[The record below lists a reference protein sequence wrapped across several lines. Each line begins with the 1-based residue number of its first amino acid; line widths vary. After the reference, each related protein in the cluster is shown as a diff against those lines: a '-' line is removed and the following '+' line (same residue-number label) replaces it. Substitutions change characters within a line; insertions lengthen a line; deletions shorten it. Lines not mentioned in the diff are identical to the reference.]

1 MDVDPEA
8 IVIGAGAQLL
18 DTMLVQLLGRE
29 RTYAVEDP
37 GYLRL
42 TRIYQA
48 CGCDVCHIPLDAE
61 GPDLREL
68 EKSGAD
74 ALHFMPSHQFPTG
87 RVTSV
92 ARRYALLGWAS
103 RRSGRYLIEDDF
115 DCEFRLA
122 GKPIP
127 PLAAIDAPG
136 CVIYTNTFSKSL
148 SSALRLA
155 YMVLPDRLMERYRQE
170 LGFYASTV
178 SSIDQIVLAH
188 LLETGEYERHVRRVR
203 KRARDARD
211 ALVAAIAQA
220 GLEGRVRLEGA
231 DAGLHAVLAI
241 ETDLDEHELLRV
253 LGMPTGC
260 VSALADHLWCAEH
273 GVDDGIR
280 HLVVQYLMLEKE
292 MGGELA
298 EKLRTIL

>member
-1 MDVDPEA
+1 
-8 IVIGAGAQLL
+8 
-18 DTMLVQLLGRE
+18 
-29 RTYAVEDP
+29 
-37 GYLRL
+37 
-42 TRIYQA
+42 
-48 CGCDVCHIPLDAE
+48 
-61 GPDLREL
+61 
-68 EKSGAD
+68 
-74 ALHFMPSHQFPTG
+74 
-87 RVTSV
+87 
-92 ARRYALLGWAS
+92 
-103 RRSGRYLIEDDF
+103 
-115 DCEFRLA
+115 
-122 GKPIP
+122 
-127 PLAAIDAPG
+127 
-136 CVIYTNTFSKSL
+136 
-148 SSALRLA
+148 
-155 YMVLPDRLMERYRQE
+155 MERYRQE

-188 LLETGEYERHVRRVR
+188 LLETEEYERHVRRVR

-220 GLEGRVRLEGA
+220 DLEDRVRLEGA

-273 GVDDGIR
+273 GVDDGIC

-298 EKLRTIL
+298 EKLRTTL

>member
-1 MDVDPEA
+1 
-8 IVIGAGAQLL
+8 
-18 DTMLVQLLGRE
+18 
-29 RTYAVEDP
+29 
-37 GYLRL
+37 
-42 TRIYQA
+42 
-48 CGCDVCHIPLDAE
+48 
-61 GPDLREL
+61 
-68 EKSGAD
+68 
-74 ALHFMPSHQFPTG
+74 
-87 RVTSV
+87 
-92 ARRYALLGWAS
+92 
-103 RRSGRYLIEDDF
+103 
-115 DCEFRLA
+115 
-122 GKPIP
+122 
-127 PLAAIDAPG
+127 
-136 CVIYTNTFSKSL
+136 
-148 SSALRLA
+148 
-155 YMVLPDRLMERYRQE
+155 MERYRQE

-220 GLEGRVRLEGA
+220 GLEGRVHLEGA

-241 ETDLDEHELLRV
+241 ETDLDERELLRV

-260 VSALADHLWCAEH
+260 VSALADHLWCSEH